1 MYTTSEIHHNV
12 VVHADLYYD
21 GEFTLLRKK
30 EEDQAF
36 WLFCFQRVDEVD
48 SGVEELMAKGD
59 TPEEAMR
66 VGLAYDLSY
75 IEIEAKIWNDV
86 YNINHLF
93 YASIIETELGLPLGT
108 INELCCKKDG
118 IQEMV
123 LNGHL
128 LKEEGVWM
136 VSEVM
141 KGFLKSEYSDTFSPL
156 AYCE

>member
-1 MYTTSEIHHNV
+1 MFTTLEIHHNV
-12 VVHADLYYD
+12 EEHADLYYD

-36 WLFCFQRVDEVD
+36 WLFCFQRVDEID

-66 VGLAYDLSY
+66 LGLAYDLSY

-93 YASIIETELGLPLGT
+93 YATIIETELGLPLGT
-108 INELCCKKDG
+108 VNELCCKKNG
-118 IQEMV
+118 IRNMV

-128 LKEEGVWM
+128 LKENGVWM
-136 VSEVM
+136 VSKEM
-141 KGFLKSEYSDTFSPL
+141 KEFLKSKSSDEFSTL
-156 AYCE
+156 IYCE